1 MKLLEFLN
9 PKLTWR
15 FLVLLCVVGMVGIA
29 MFDGMRRSR

>member
-15 FLVLLCVVGMVGIA
+15 FLVLLCVVGMVGVAI
-29 MFDGMRRSR
+29 FDGMMRSR